1 MRQMGRGNSD
11 HCPSDGEDRRSGGS
25 CVAHELL
32 NDMRMK
38 KRVIFLL
45 ACLCFWASSLLAQD
59 VPVGVVVA
67 FKKGNSQELNRFLG
81 EKVDLTIQDRTTTAD
96 RNAAGAEITA
106 FFSQNKVNSFNVKHQ
121 GKRDESS
128 FFVGTLTT
136 VNGSFRVNCFFK
148 RIQNKYFIHQI
159 RIDKTDE

>member
-1 MRQMGRGNSD
+1 M
-11 HCPSDGEDRRSGGS
+11 
-25 CVAHELL
+25 
-32 NDMRMK
+32 
-38 KRVIFLL
+38 

-106 FFSQNKVNSFNVKHQ
+106 FFSQNKVNGFNVKHQ